1 LSRSSPN
8 TTRIIRHRRNGRRRF
23 ARGRGLRI
31 FDNGTKLTCRV
42 ERSLNERAVGYQT
55 TTSMTASLLRVA
67 ARHDPCPK
75 GVSTGGHEATTVPR
89 SAERARVARSAVY
102 RPVRP
107 VIKTGETRGYSRRPM
122 RCRYVVVSRNCAA
135 VCDGSAVRRSNSAP
149 SAVIALAIDVR
160 MPVTQSVWDGCAQ
173 SRYLIPN

>member
-1 LSRSSPN
+1 VPVPGPFQRPSDRHSPKLSTASRRGGPRSKF
-8 TTRIIRHRRNGRRRF
+8 RAF
-23 ARGRGLRI
+23 AGGGLRDDLCLSSRGVI
-31 FDNGTKLTCRV
+31 SRV
-42 ERSLNERAVGYQT
+42 VTN
-55 TTSMTASLLRVA
+55 A
-67 ARHDPCPK
+67 AQ
-75 GVSTGGHEATTVPR
+75 
-89 SAERARVARSAVY
+89 RARVARSAVY

-160 MPVTQSVWDGCAQ
+160 MPVTQSVWEAALRADISTTRKYFQ
-173 SRYLIPN
+173 L